1 MKNIL
6 FYIIKQLNFNYVL
19 EKSKNNRL
27 LILMF
32 HQVNNYNSIFY
43 KGTPINVFKETCLFI
58 KKNYTVLLPSEVK
71 KHFRTSSKPAAII
84 SFDDGHYDIIK
95 NALPILKNLD
105 LPFNVNI
112 DTEIL
117 QTGKPQDFV
126 RVYDILNYCNV
137 NSYYDNEFMIKPIDI
152 DKSYAVKVENEF
164 TKILSNFSVKKR
176 RKFIEKMAIDL
187 KMDEGKYSKML
198 SINDIKKLNE
208 YNVEFGSH
216 SYSHPILTNLTS
228 KEIYSELITSKKEL
242 EKITNQE
249 VNILAYPNGIYNQEV
264 ENIAKDVGF
273 NILLQTGDKI
283 NEINKKEEPIDS
295 WKRINQY
302 HQTLN
307 GSLAHIYGK
316 TKILNTALNYFKK

>member
-1 MKNIL
+1 MKHFLI
-6 FYIIKQLNFNYVL
+6 YIFRQLTFNYVL
-19 EKSKNNRL
+19 EKTKKNRL

-32 HQVNNYNSIFY
+32 HQVNNQNAIFY
-43 KGTPINVFKETCLFI
+43 KGMPINVFKQLCLFI
-58 KKNYTVLLPSEVK
+58 KKNYEVLLPSEVQN
-71 KHFRTSSKPAAII
+71 HFKNSSKPAAII

-105 LPFNVNI
+105 LAFNVNI

-117 QTGKPQDFV
+117 QTRKPQDFV
-126 RVYDILNYCNV
+126 RVYDILNYCNI
-137 NSYYDNEFMIKPIDI
+137 NSYYDSEFMKQPIEI
-152 DKSYAVKVENEF
+152 DRFNSVTVEKRF
-164 TKILSNFSVKKR
+164 TDILSKLSIKKR
-176 RKFIEKMAIDL
+176 REFVDKMAVDS
-187 KMDEGKYSKML
+187 KMSVTNYSKML
-198 SINDIKKLNE
+198 SVNDVKLLSK
-208 YNVEFGSH
+208 YKVEFGSH

-228 KEIYSELITSKKEL
+228 NEIYSELINSKKEL

-264 ENIAKDVGF
+264 ENIAKGMGF

-283 NEINKKEEPIDS
+283 NEINKEEEPIES

-316 TKILNTALNYFKK
+316 TKILNSVLNYFKK

>member
-1 MKNIL
+1 MKNFL
-6 FYIIKQLNFNYVL
+6 FYVIRQLNFNYVL

-152 DKSYAVKVENEF
+152 DKSYAVKVEKEF

-208 YNVEFGSH
+208 YKVEFGSH
-216 SYSHPILTNLTS
+216 SYSHPILTKLS
-228 KEIYSELITSKKEL
+228 SEEIYFELKSSKTKL
-242 EKITNQE
+242 EEIIKSNI
-249 VNILAYPNGIYNQEV
+249 NILAYPNGIYNEEV
-264 ENIAKDVGF
+264 ENIAKDLGF
-273 NILLQTGDKI
+273 KFLLKTGDKI
-283 NEINKKEEPIDS
+283 NKIKNIEEEIVS
-295 WKRINQY
+295 WRRVNQY
-302 HQTLN
+302 HQTIN
-307 GSLAHIYGK
+307 EALAYTFQK
-316 TKILNTALNYFKK
+316 TKLLRSIINHFKK